1 MDRFGSWLE
10 HFGKKA
16 LANVATRFT
25 RDNLPGLLSN
35 IASNTIDKF
44 ERKICEKG
52 AQEKDSLYSFR
63 MKISIILLKL

>member
-44 ERKICEKG
+44 ERKME
-52 AQEKDSLYSFR
+52 L
-63 MKISIILLKL
+63 